1 MFEYYAYHTR
11 ILSEIRLRL
20 PQSKFGEKSSEDHQ
34 PVYIRLGSVPESK
47 KPGADCAVG
56 RVDGVLRVSV
66 QAGRVIT
73 IEPTSHSDGNLEL
86 IRSIAQSELIAA
98 ALRQRGLLV
107 LHASCVANES
117 GAIAFVGFSGWGKST
132 LAIRFLREGYRLLSD
147 DVLPICTRK
156 CPPLAYPSHPFVKAK
171 EDTLA
176 KSNKNREKWPKDR
189 FSGKSEVPF
198 IEEFSNQKRKMKKA
212 YIIEEEFREENE
224 VCAMKKTE
232 QIFEIMKHTW
242 ANSLISSPKHKKEH
256 LKMSKKLSKKVDLK
270 VLRRKKSME
279 DMSSV
284 LEVVKKDT
292 N

>member
-20 PQSKFGEKSSEDHQ
+20 PQSKFGRKSSEDDR

-56 RVDGVLRVSV
+56 RLDGVLRVSV

-73 IEPTSHSDGNLEL
+73 IEPTSHSGGNVEL

-107 LHASCVANES
+107 LHASCVANGS

-132 LAIRFLREGYRLLSD
+132 LAIRFLQEGYRLLSD
-147 DVLPICTRK
+147 DVLPICIKK
-156 CPPLAYPSHPFVKAK
+156 CPPVVYPSHPSVKAK
-171 EDTLA
+171 EDSLLGFKEDN
-176 KSNKNREKWPKDR
+176 KSYPKNKL
-189 FSGKSEVPF
+189 SGKSEIPF
-198 IEEFSNQKRKMKKA
+198 TKEFSYQKRKISKV
-212 YIIEEEFREENE
+212 YIIEEEFR
-224 VCAMKKTE
+224 KKTEVREMERPE
-232 QIFEIMKHTW
+232 QIFEVMKHTW
-242 ANSLISSPKHKKEH
+242 ANSLFSSPEERKKH

-270 VLRRKKSME
+270 VLSRKKSIE
-279 DMSSV
+279 ELRSVIEAVKRDM
-284 LEVVKKDT
+284 K
-292 N
+292 